1 MRLKYIARDDDSN
14 GNTQEMRGVIDTDGD
29 GELTKMEF
37 IKNAMKCEFVCDML
51 TVGFEEDD
59 DEEEDDDDGGGEE
72 EEETRSIIR
81 RSRRSR
87 NEDEE

>member
-1 MRLKYIARDDDSN
+1 MAGIEVPPEVLVARSEVSEANKYCWDDDSDE
-14 GNTQEMRGVIDTDGD
+14 NTQEMRGVIDTDGD

-59 DEEEDDDDGGGEE
+59 DDEDDDDFE
-72 EEETRSIIR
+72 
-81 RSRRSR
+81 
-87 NEDEE
+87 

>member
-1 MRLKYIARDDDSN
+1 MAGIEVPPEVLVARSEVSEPHKYWWDDDSDE
-14 GNTQEMRGVIDTDGD
+14 NTQEMRGVIDTDGD

-59 DEEEDDDDGGGEE
+59 DDEDD
-72 EEETRSIIR
+72 
-81 RSRRSR
+81 
-87 NEDEE
+87 EDFE